1 MKDPK
6 PDQIDQQIQKMLEI
20 DDIVDKALEDNNIK
34 DRILIGGALMRYA
47 VMCFKFQRARDED
60 IRGVFE
66 GLMGDQFKQDK
77 NKLN

>member
-47 VMCFKFQRARDED
+47 VMCFKFHRAPDQE
-60 IRGVFE
+60 IRNVFE
-66 GLMGDQFKQDK
+66 GLMDTDWRRNKD
-77 NKLN
+77 KLN